1 MNNLQE
7 KPSALEPY
15 RVLDL
20 TEDGCMIGARML
32 GDLGADVIKI
42 EPPGGSPSRR
52 APFHRDTQDPGKSL
66 FWFAYNA
73 NKRGVTLDI
82 TSSEG
87 QEILKALTKTADIV
101 IESFEVGYMD
111 RLALGYAELSK
122 IKPDIIM
129 ASITPFG
136 QSGPKSKYKGCDLTT
151 WASSGFLSI
160 CGSPERAPNW
170 ISFPQAL
177 LYGGAEAAAGVMCA
191 LWHRQMTGE
200 GQHVD
205 VSMQECFLSPHFNV
219 LQMWDVN
226 KINTRRLAGN
236 TYIPATGVM
245 QKTYYQCQDG
255 YVMILVQGGAE
266 PQVSST
272 KRLVEWMDEEGMAED
287 WLKEVDWVNEYNA
300 ATLRQEFAEKVEAE
314 VEKFTRTKTKMEL
327 YEEGGVNRR
336 ILLAPVSNARDICE
350 NKQLKSREYWMDLEH
365 PELDET
371 LTYCGAFLKISGT
384 PVAYRRR
391 APLIGEHND
400 EIYLGE
406 LGLSAERLKSLQKSG
421 II

>member
-1 MNNLQE
+1 MDSGK

-20 TEDGCMIGARML
+20 TEGGCMIGARVL
-32 GDLGADVIKI
+32 GDLGADVIVI
-42 EPPGGSPSRR
+42 EPPGGSPSRL
-52 APFHRDTQDPGKSL
+52 APFYKDIPDAEKSL

-82 TSSEG
+82 GKAEG
-87 QEILKALTKTADIV
+87 QEIFKALTRTADIV
-101 IESFEVGYMD
+101 VESFAAGYMD
-111 RLALGYAELSK
+111 RLGLGYAALSK
-122 IKPDIIM
+122 IRPDIIM

-136 QSGPKSKYKGCDLTT
+136 QSGPKSKYRGCDLTT
-151 WASSGFLSI
+151 WASSGFLYI
-160 CGSPERAPNW
+160 CGSPDRAPNW

-177 LYGGAEAAAGVMCA
+177 LFGGVEAAAGAMCA
-191 LWHRQMTGE
+191 LWHKQVTGE

-205 VSMQECFLSPHFNV
+205 VSLQECFLSPHFNV

-226 KINTRRLAGN
+226 KVNTHRLAGN

-245 QKTYYQCQDG
+245 QKTYYRCQDG

-272 KRLVEWMDEEGMAED
+272 RRLVAWMDEEGMAED

-300 ATLRQEFAEKVEAE
+300 STLSQELARKVEAE
-314 VEKFTRTKTKMEL
+314 VEKFTATKTKMEL
-327 YEEGGVNRR
+327 YEEGGVNRH
-336 ILLAPVSNARDICE
+336 ILLAPVSNSRDICE
-350 NKQLKSREYWMDLEH
+350 NRQLGARGYWAALEH
-365 PELDET
+365 PELGET
-371 LTYCGAFLKISGT
+371 LTYCGPYLRMTGT
-384 PVAYRRR
+384 PPVYYRR
-391 APLIGEHND
+391 APLVGEHNG

-406 LGLSAERLKSLQKSG
+406 LGLSEEELKLLKESRV
-421 II
+421 I